1 MSDQNTTIESNR
13 QAIVESKQKGT
24 IATLLTYTKLSGPG
38 WLQSA
43 ITLGGGSLSGALYLG
58 VIAGFSLLW
67 VQALAMILGIVM
79 LSAISW
85 FTLSTGKR
93 PFRAINDHIN
103 PVLGWSWAVATLMAN
118 VVWCMPQF
126 ALSTAAISQNLMPSL
141 SAEGGPTDATKAV
154 IVLVIF
160 VICGSIIFFYD
171 KGSKGVQVFEIILK
185 IMVGIVVLSFF
196 GTVVKMATS
205 DQGLDWSSIWGGFI
219 PNFNYFTQPSPTF
232 APFLEATGDFSQFWN
247 DKIVKSQR
255 DIMITAA
262 ATAVGINMT
271 FLLPYSMLKKGWS
284 KEFRGL
290 AVFDLS
296 TGLFIPYIVA
306 TTCVVICSASQFHG
320 NVRSDMVENF
330 GNKTYM
336 GILESRILQ
345 EDPEALND
353 KNGQKL
359 IGTGLAEKRLELAKS
374 LPMADLEMG
383 ALLVKRDANNLAIA
397 LSPLTGEAFAN
408 KIFGIGVLGM
418 GVSTIII
425 LMLINGFTICE
436 MLNIKPEG
444 KPHLFGALLVGLV
457 GMSGPFIWSKA
468 STELAIPTSTFGF
481 VLLPV
486 AFITF
491 ALLVNHKGLMGNN
504 RPKGAARL
512 VWNILMG
519 IAVAYATLGSVF
531 KIWDQTKWNG
541 ILFVILL
548 VIAGIIVHKVKPPK
562 RVDQD

>member
-13 QAIVESKQKGT
+13 KAIITAKEKGT
-24 IATLLTYTKLSGPG
+24 LATLKTYTKLSGPG

-103 PVLGWSWAVATLMAN
+103 PVLGWSWAIATLMAN
-118 VVWCMPQF
+118 LVWCMPQF
-126 ALSTAAISQNLMPSL
+126 ALSTAAITQNLIPSL
-141 SAEGGPTDATKAV
+141 SADGGPTDGAKAI

-160 VICGSIIFFYD
+160 AVCGTIIFFYE
-171 KGSKGVQVFEIILK
+171 KGSKGVQIFEIILK
-185 IMVGIVVLSFF
+185 VMVAIVVLSFF
-196 GTVVKMATS
+196 GTVVKMATTE
-205 DQGLDWSSIWGGFI
+205 QGLDWGGIFSGFI
-219 PNFNYFTQPSPTF
+219 PDFNYLTKPSPTF
-232 APFLEATGDFSQFWN
+232 APFLEATGEFNQFWN

-320 NVRSDMVENF
+320 NLRTDMVENF

-336 GILESRILQ
+336 GILKSRILQ
-345 EDPEALND
+345 EDPKALSD
-353 KNGQKL
+353 QEGVAL
-359 IGTGLAEKRLELAKS
+359 AGDALAEKHLELAKS
-374 LPMADLEMG
+374 LPKADLEMA

-436 MLNIKPEG
+436 MLNLKPEG
-444 KPHLFGALLVGLV
+444 KPHLYGALVVGLV

-504 RPKGAARL
+504 MPKGPTRL
-512 VWNILMG
+512 AWNILMG
-519 IAVAYATLGSVF
+519 IAVAYASLGSVF
-531 KIWDQTKWNG
+531 KIWDQTKWKG

-548 VIAGIIVHKVKPPK
+548 VIIGFVVHIIRPPK
-562 RVDQD
+562 KADQN